1 MPQPKKPTNAPIS
14 KKRPGKTP
22 EMSPERAKLVD
33 EMVQQLRR
41 ARKER
46 VGPNATFEER
56 RDDGFEIMRDVLW
69 RDEDT
74 DLRESV
80 TDADEVDVDGK
91 RFRRMEQASS
101 ATYFGRFG
109 SHHVEESL
117 YREVGVHNGPTVKPI
132 ELHVGI
138 VEHMTPDMARV
149 VGRLTADHNS
159 RALER
164 TLVAVGY
171 ASPSRAFL
179 QDHVTEMG
187 TEIADDVADFEQT
200 SREVEAAP
208 REVASVSCGLDRM
221 AVRMSEVVDGAP
233 RTRAEPYERAPPP
246 PSEHHYRM
254 AWVGSTTAYDV
265 TGEALR
271 TWRYAVEAGGDPSLL
286 AARVAAD
293 VAWLVDANPGARV
306 HCVQDAAPEFRVMPA
321 ALAFALP
328 DVNIVVLVDFE
339 HTAGYLD
346 KVVDAC
352 DPSDKHDMKSWYRSV
367 LLDDDNGIDLI
378 QRNLRRQGNLLP
390 DDDDSAPARKA
401 IAAALS
407 YMRLRKDKMRYASF
421 YRQNLPIGSGAT
433 ESTCWQMQQRVK
445 LPGQSWAPCGL
456 RGVLAVRALVF
467 SDRWESAWNHYAAFH
482 RAEIS
487 ISA

>member
-1 MPQPKKPTNAPIS
+1 MPSVVPPAVYLTDL
-14 KKRPGKTP
+14 

-33 EMVQQLRR
+33 EMAKQLRR

-80 TDADEVDVDGK
+80 TDAEEVDVDGK
-91 RFRRMEQASS
+91 RFRRLEQASS

-179 QDHVTEMG
+179 QDHA
-187 TEIADDVADFEQT
+187 TEIFTDSSVPVIHDNDDSIWLPGDDVNDEPA
-200 SREVEAAP
+200 SR
-208 REVASVSCGLDRM
+208 
-221 AVRMSEVVDGAP
+221 
-233 RTRAEPYERAPPP
+233 
-246 PSEHHYRM
+246 
-254 AWVGSTTAYDV
+254 
-265 TGEALR
+265 
-271 TWRYAVEAGGDPSLL
+271 
-286 AARVAAD
+286 
-293 VAWLVDANPGARV
+293 
-306 HCVQDAAPEFRVMPA
+306 
-321 ALAFALP
+321 
-328 DVNIVVLVDFE
+328 
-339 HTAGYLD
+339 
-346 KVVDAC
+346 
-352 DPSDKHDMKSWYRSV
+352 
-367 LLDDDNGIDLI
+367 
-378 QRNLRRQGNLLP
+378 
-390 DDDDSAPARKA
+390 
-401 IAAALS
+401 
-407 YMRLRKDKMRYASF
+407 
-421 YRQNLPIGSGAT
+421 
-433 ESTCWQMQQRVK
+433 
-445 LPGQSWAPCGL
+445 
-456 RGVLAVRALVF
+456 
-467 SDRWESAWNHYAAFH
+467 
-482 RAEIS
+482 
-487 ISA
+487 